1 MAKLTAKQEKFCTE
15 YVTCGNASEAYRR
28 AYDVEKINPGT
39 IRIKATALIN
49 TGKVAVRIRELQLAE
64 AQHAP
69 LSLEEHLEALGRLR
83 DLAVEQGKLSAAVS
97 AEISRGKA
105 AGLYTDKV
113 QADVKQDVK
122 VVLFG
127 GE

>member
-15 YVTCGNASEAYRR
+15 FVQCGNAAEAYRH
-28 AYDVEKINPGT
+28 AYSAGKMKPETVWSNASRLLGNSKV
-39 IRIKATALIN
+39 KAR
-49 TGKVAVRIRELQLAE
+49 VQELQYAA
-64 AQHAP
+64 AQKAQVT
-69 LSLEEHLEALGRLR
+69 LEGHLEALRRLR
-83 DLAVEQGKLSAAVS
+83 DLAVEEGQFSAAIT